1 MFSEIKSLDCLFKFG
16 GGREKKDIKDKEKI
30 EMDLRIKR
38 RTEV

>member
-16 GGREKKDIKDKEKI
+16 GGREKKDKEKT
-30 EMDLRIKR
+30 EMDLRIKS